1 MKPFRWILGAWVL
14 IGLLGAAAPL
24 QAQVINFNMTMVG
37 VSTTLTGEMFDF
49 TATGAGTLDPMT
61 GQFSFNV
68 TTSAGVTFT
77 GDGIM
82 GIGPTG
88 LAFATTTLQ
97 SLDPVSTGTAVIDGQ
112 INVDTLEL
120 TGNIVA
126 GIPATSTASD
136 RLLLVSSIRPALS
149 PPPLP
154 RSNSLKPTTENGRS

>member
-1 MKPFRWILGAWVL
+1 MKRFRWILGAWVL

-24 QAQVINFNMTMVG
+24 RAQVINFDMNMDG
-37 VSTTLTGEMFDF
+37 LSTTLAGEMFPF
-49 TATGAGTLDPMT
+49 TATGTGTLDPMT

-120 TGNIVA
+120 AGNIVA
-126 GIPATSTASD
+126 GIPD
-136 RLLLVSSIRPALS
+136 RLGPA
-149 PPPLP
+149 PFGFV
-154 RSNSLKPTTENGRS
+154 RTTGTFTATMAP

>member
-1 MKPFRWILGAWVL
+1 
-14 IGLLGAAAPL
+14 
-24 QAQVINFNMTMVG
+24 
-37 VSTTLTGEMFDF
+37 
-49 TATGAGTLDPMT
+49 MT

-82 GIGPTG
+82 GIGTTG

-97 SLDPVSTGTAVIDGQ
+97 SLDPVSTGTTVIDGQ

-126 GIPATSTASD
+126 GIPD
-136 RLLLVSSIRPALS
+136 RLGPA
-149 PPPLP
+149 PFGFVH
-154 RSNSLKPTTENGRS
+154 TTATFIATRAP